1 MRNWAQVMENVSLFS
16 QFEHKIAMPHL
27 QNNNLKKK
35 KKEKKKAQ
43 GMVLIHYDI
52 KAGWT
57 DKQNE
62 ASSALFTWFLCWL
75 KALLA

>member
-1 MRNWAQVMENVSLFS
+1 MENVSLFS

-52 KAGWT
+52 KAG
-57 DKQNE
+57 
-62 ASSALFTWFLCWL
+62 
-75 KALLA
+75 